1 MPPPPMMRSSCSSL
15 LIIVLNFVLL
25 AQELDPPWLC
35 LACWGSEAPGFPA
48 LFLYAGRVTG
58 ALGIAGEVLAL

>member
-1 MPPPPMMRSSCSSL
+1 MPPPPRMRSSCSSL
-15 LIIVLNFVLL
+15 PNFVLL

-58 ALGIAGEVLAL
+58 ALGIAGEALAL